1 MLPAALKL
9 LELRFQLKAKAPL
22 HFPAWKAGN
31 FFRGTFGI
39 TLKRL
44 SCAVSCSGPMECTN
58 RQQCAYAN
66 LFEPVS
72 KAAPSGFANP
82 PRPFVFRVEQLN
94 GSHFQ
99 PDDVFSVRMHLF
111 GNVEALPWIEKTLAS
126 FERMEL
132 MWMEVIPVNIALL
145 GRPCQE
151 VTVEFI
157 TPLELK
163 SQHQVLRQPDF
174 PALISRIRDRIAA
187 LSLFYGEGAPPW
199 DYKQISEKAGRI
211 KMVHCDVQ
219 VVDIDRQSSRTGQ
232 IHGLGGF
239 VGSAH
244 YEGMLDDL
252 LPLLMAAEWTGVGR
266 HTAWG
271 NGAIRLGSR
280 HTSTLGF

>member
-44 SCAVSCSGPMECTN
+44 CCPVSCPGPVECTN

-66 LFEPVS
+66 LFEPVA

-94 GSHFQ
+94 GRQFQ
-99 PDDVFSVRMHLF
+99 PDDVFPVRMYLF
-111 GNVEALPWIEKTLAS
+111 GNVETLPWIEKTLAS

-280 HTSTLGF
+280 HTSTLDF

>member
-9 LELRFQLKAKAPL
+9 LELRFQLKATAPL

-31 FFRGTFGI
+31 FFRGHFGI

-44 SCAVSCSGPMECTN
+44 CCPASCPGPMECTN

-72 KAAPSGFANP
+72 KDAPSGFANP

-94 GSHFQ
+94 GRHFQ
-99 PDDVFSVRMHLF
+99 PDDVFPVRMHLF
-111 GNVEALPWIEKTLAS
+111 GNVAALPWIEKTLAS

-132 MWMEVIPVNIALL
+132 MSMEVVPVTIALV
-145 GRPCQE
+145 GQPCRE
-151 VTVEFI
+151 LAIEFL
-157 TPLELK
+157 TPVELK
-163 SQHQVLRQPDF
+163 SQQQVLRQPDF
-174 PALISRIRDRIAA
+174 PALISRIRDRIGA

-199 DYKQISEKAGRI
+199 DYKQISEKAERV

-219 VVDIDRQSSRTGQ
+219 TVDVDRQSSRTGQ

-239 VGSAH
+239 VGSAR
-244 YEGMLDDL
+244 YEGILDDL

-271 NGAIRLGSR
+271 NGAIRLCSR
-280 HTSTLGF
+280 HTSTLEY

>member
-31 FFRGTFGI
+31 FFRGHFGI

-44 SCAVSCSGPMECTN
+44 CCPASCPGPMECTN

-72 KAAPSGFANP
+72 KDAPSGFANP

-94 GSHFQ
+94 GRHFQ
-99 PDDVFSVRMHLF
+99 PDDVFPVRMHLF
-111 GNVEALPWIEKTLAS
+111 GNVAALPWIEKTLAS

-132 MWMEVIPVNIALL
+132 MSMEVVPVTIALV
-145 GRPCQE
+145 GQPCRE
-151 VTVEFI
+151 LAIEFL
-157 TPLELK
+157 TPVELK
-163 SQHQVLRQPDF
+163 SQQQVLRQPDF
-174 PALISRIRDRIAA
+174 PALISRIRDRIGA

-199 DYKQISEKAGRI
+199 DYKQISEKAERV

-219 VVDIDRQSSRTGQ
+219 TVDVDRQSSRTGQ

-239 VGSAH
+239 VGSAR
-244 YEGMLDDL
+244 YEGILDDL

-271 NGAIRLGSR
+271 NGAIRLCSR
-280 HTSTLGF
+280 HTSTLEY